1 MSGLFCT
8 VILLYTIAVFA
19 RVILSW
25 FPVSQDSA
33 LATVNRFLFTITE
46 PVMAPLRRAIPP
58 VRAGAVAIDIS
69 VLIVFIALIVL
80 RQIFC

>member
-1 MSGLFCT
+1 MTGLLCT
-8 VILLYTIAVFA
+8 AILLYTIAVFA

-25 FPVSQDSA
+25 FPVSPDSA
-33 LATVNRFLFTITE
+33 LATVNSFLFRITE

-69 VLIVFIALIVL
+69 VLIVFIGLIVL